1 VPATIVGLWHVN
13 YTAADGSH
21 FLESFDTWHADGT
34 EFENANLPP
43 AVGNICYGVW
53 KPIAPRTVQLHHVGW
68 MFNADGSSAG
78 TFTLDEVNTVTLDG
92 KTYKGTFD
100 FKVYNVS
107 GNLLAEV
114 KGTMLATRITV
125 N

>member
-1 VPATIVGLWHVN
+1 
-13 YTAADGSH
+13 
-21 FLESFDTWHADGT
+21 
-34 EFENANLPP
+34 
-43 AVGNICYGVW
+43 
-53 KPIAPRTVQLHHVGW
+53 

-78 TFTLDEVNTVTLDG
+78 TFTLDEVNTVAQDG

-107 GNLLAEV
+107 GNLEAEV